1 MLAQSG
7 LALAAAMLAWL
18 TMLII
23 AFFSYRVEVLSNR
36 RTGWE
41 FSFLATALALL
52 PPLVAVAYLQKG
64 ADIPLGWR
72 LLYSASS
79 LLASL
84 ALAGALKRLR
94 NSMVVESWA

>member
-1 MLAQSG
+1 MLAQS
-7 LALAAAMLAWL
+7 ALAFAAAILAWL

-23 AFFSYRVEVLSNR
+23 AFFSYRAEVLLGR

-41 FSFLATALALL
+41 FAFLATALALL
-52 PPLVAVAYLQKG
+52 PPIVAVAYLQKG

-79 LLASL
+79 LLASIAL
-84 ALAGALKRLR
+84 IAALAQLR
-94 NSMVVESWA
+94 RSMEAEPWA